1 MRGDVSL
8 NNKKERCDC
17 QAVDSDIIKKARED
31 MPERAKLTQL
41 AELYKVFSN
50 PTCIQILWV
59 LGSKKMCVCDLA
71 ILLNMS
77 SSAISHQLKVLRL
90 AKLASYRRD
99 GKNIYYALADDH
111 VKDILQLGFGHVSE
125 YKKSE

>member
-1 MRGDVSL
+1 MKGDVSL

-17 QAVDSDIIKKARED
+17 QSVHLDIKQIREE
-31 MPERAKLTQL
+31 MPGRPKLTLL
-41 AELYKVFSN
+41 ADLYKVFSD
-50 PTCIQILWV
+50 PTRIQILWA
-59 LGSKKMCVCDLA
+59 LGKEEMCVCDLA

-77 SSAISHQLKVLRL
+77 LSAISHQLKVLRL

-111 VKDILQLGFGHVSE
+111 VKDILQLGFGHISE
-125 YKKSE
+125 HEKK